1 MDNIPVAHRL
11 TTLIHPLPTLR
22 RDTRV
27 VKQVACG
34 ATTTIYFKKRKRRK
48 QIFKNIR

>member
-1 MDNIPVAHRL
+1 MDNIPVAHSL

-22 RDTRV
+22 RDTTE

-34 ATTTIYFKKRKRRK
+34 ATTKILKRRK
-48 QIFKNIR
+48 KDKQLVKNAR